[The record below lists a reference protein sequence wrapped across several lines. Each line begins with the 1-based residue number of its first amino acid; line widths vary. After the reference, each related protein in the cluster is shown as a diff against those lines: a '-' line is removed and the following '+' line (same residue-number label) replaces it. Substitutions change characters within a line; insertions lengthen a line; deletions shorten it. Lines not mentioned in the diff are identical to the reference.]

1 MLFAVLLGLA
11 VANLV
16 PLPASVEPGIRF
28 SVRQV
33 LRVGI
38 VLLGARLSLGQVA
51 AVGGGSLALVVLFM
65 AGTLALALI
74 VGRVAGLPPRLA
86 MLIGVGTAVCG
97 NSAILATAPVIG
109 AEDREVA
116 YAIGT
121 ITVFGTLAVFL
132 YPLIGHA
139 LGLGGD
145 VFGVWS
151 GIAVNDT
158 SQAVATGSAYSPGAR
173 DTATIVKLVRNA
185 LMAPLLV
192 VIATA
197 WARRGESTSTL
208 RRQVA
213 AAVPL
218 FVLGF
223 VALSILDTVGLIDPA
238 LANLSDSAARSLILV
253 ALAGV
258 GLGTRIRSLRAVGIR
273 PFVVGL
279 ITATTLAV
287 LSLVTL
293 LEFGDVAGIEG
304 S

>member
-1 MLFAVLLGLA
+1 
-11 VANLV
+11 
-16 PLPASVEPGIRF
+16 
-28 SVRQV
+28 
-33 LRVGI
+33 VGI

-51 AVGGGSLALVVLFM
+51 DVGGGSLALVVVFM
-65 AGTLALALI
+65 IGTLALALV

-121 ITVFGTLAVFL
+121 ITIFGTLAVFL
-132 YPLIGHA
+132 YPLVGHA
-139 LGLGGD
+139 LGLDGHA
-145 VFGVWS
+145 FGVWS

-158 SQAVATGSAYSPGAR
+158 SQAVATGSAFSAEAR

-197 WARRGESTSTL
+197 WARHRESGSTL

-213 AAVPL
+213 AAIPL

-223 VALSILDTVGLIDPA
+223 VALSILDTIGLIDPSVA
-238 LANLSDSAARSLILV
+238 ALSDTIARSLILV

-258 GLGTRIRSLRAVGIR
+258 GLGTRLQSLRAVGIR
-273 PFVVGL
+273 PFAVGL
-279 ITATTLAV
+279 ITATALSV
-287 LSLVTL
+287 LSLATILSV
-293 LEFGDVAGIEG
+293 DGIEAD
-304 S
+304 